1 MALKINEMF
10 SSNPYADFIL
20 ARKVKDIDEKIL
32 KLKEVN
38 LKHPDYVRV
47 AN

>member
-10 SSNPYADFIL
+10 SSNSYADFIL
-20 ARKVKDIDEKIL
+20 ARKVKDINEKIS

-38 LKHPDYVRV
+38 LKHPEYVRV